1 MPYTPRG
8 VIYFQTRLRG
18 GLNRDG
24 GAYLRGGGL
33 FNLAKMVVSVLH
45 KELECKVDKLRY
57 KELEVTGEQ
66 KQIRIFKTWINHPGS
81 VQMKFY
87 SGDWLIQ
94 SIIY

>member
-18 GLNRDG
+18 GLTETG
-24 GAYLRGGGL
+24 GLIWEAGGL

-57 KELEVTGEQ
+57 KKLEVTGEQ
-66 KQIRIFKTWINHPGS
+66 KQIRISKTWINHPGS